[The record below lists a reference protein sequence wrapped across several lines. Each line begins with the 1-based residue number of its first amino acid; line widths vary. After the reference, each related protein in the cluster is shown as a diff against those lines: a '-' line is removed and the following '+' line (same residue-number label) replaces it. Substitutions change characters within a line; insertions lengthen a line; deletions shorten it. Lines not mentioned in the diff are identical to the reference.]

1 MTAAVNR
8 AYEYLRAGILSGD
21 LPAGARLRETELA
34 EKAGVSRTPIRE
46 AIRRLG
52 AEGLVHVEPRLGAV
66 VREWSREEIEEIFSL
81 RALLESRVAARAA
94 LRARAEDVAEL
105 KRLAQ
110 SMADVAARSAP
121 QSREAG
127 REKIGRLNALFH
139 RKLMDMAGSER
150 LTAMVSQLLDV
161 PLSLR
166 TITRYD
172 PDALARSLNHHFE
185 IVAAITHGDAEWAET
200 VMKAH
205 ILAAWRAISSD
216 PAT

>member
-8 AYEYLRAGILSGD
+8 AYEYLRSGILSGD
-21 LPAGARLRETELA
+21 FPAGSRLRETDLA

-66 VREWSREEIEEIFSL
+66 VREWSRDEIEDIFSL

-94 LRARAEDVAEL
+94 VRATPKDVEELR
-105 KRLAQ
+105 RLAQ
-110 SMADVAARSAP
+110 SMADLADRPTGGA
-121 QSREAG
+121 

-139 RKLMDMAGSER
+139 RKLMDLAGSER
-150 LTAMVSQLLDV
+150 LRAMVGQLLDV

-172 PDALARSLNHHFE
+172 QDALARSLNHHFE
-185 IVAAITHGDAEWAET
+185 IVAAIAHGDAEWAET